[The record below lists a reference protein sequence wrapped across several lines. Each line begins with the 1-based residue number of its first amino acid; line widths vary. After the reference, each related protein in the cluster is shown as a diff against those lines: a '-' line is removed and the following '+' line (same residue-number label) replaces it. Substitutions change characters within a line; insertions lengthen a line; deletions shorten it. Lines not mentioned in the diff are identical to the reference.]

1 MNIKPLAELLTGA
14 HQIDECNGTSTSE
27 FLYDCGYQDGYSGDR
42 EFGIIFED
50 STSYT
55 RGLCRGAIEFAD
67 EALARV
73 YRENSWLND
82 NTDEATSW
90 LDD

>member
-14 HQIDECNGTSTSE
+14 YQIDEFNGTTSE

-42 EFGIIFED
+42 EFGIFED
-50 STSYT
+50 STAYS

>member
-14 HQIDECNGTSTSE
+14 HQIDEFNGTSTSE
-27 FLYDCGYQDGYSGDR
+27 SLYDCGYQDGYSGDR
-42 EFGIIFED
+42 EFGIFED

>member
-14 HQIDECNGTSTSE
+14 HQIDEFNGTSTSE

-42 EFGIIFED
+42 EFSIFED

>member
-14 HQIDECNGTSTSE
+14 HQIDEFNGTSTSE
-27 FLYDCGYQDGYSGDR
+27 LYDCGYQDGYSGR
-42 EFGIIFED
+42 EFSIFED

>member
-1 MNIKPLAELLTGA
+1 MNFKPFTGA
-14 HQIDECNGTSTSE
+14 HQIDEFNGTSTSE

-42 EFGIIFED
+42 EFSIFED
-50 STSYT
+50 SASYT

-73 YRENSWLND
+73 YRENYSWLND
-82 NTDEATSW
+82 TDEASW

>member
-1 MNIKPLAELLTGA
+1 MNF
-14 HQIDECNGTSTSE
+14 NTSE

-42 EFGIIFED
+42 GDREFSIFED
-50 STSYT
+50 STSSYT

-73 YRENSWLND
+73 YRENSWLTD

>member
-1 MNIKPLAELLTGA
+1 MSIKPLAELLTGA
-14 HQIDECNGTSTSE
+14 HQIDEFNGTSTSE
-27 FLYDCGYQDGYSGDR
+27 FLYDCGYQDGYNGDR
-42 EFGIIFED
+42 EFGIFED
-50 STSYT
+50 STAYS

>member
-1 MNIKPLAELLTGA
+1 MKPLAELLTGA
-14 HQIDECNGTSTSE
+14 HQIDEFNGTTSE

-42 EFGIIFED
+42 EFGIFED
-50 STSYT
+50 STSYS

-82 NTDEATSW
+82 KIDEATSW